1 MTSETASAE
10 AGVTDRAPAAPVR
23 PRRRFSIRSLI
34 IMIFGLVI
42 VGAAAYFGY
51 NYWRDST
58 LFISTD
64 DALVDSDMTTVTPTG
79 SGTLIAWPVKV
90 GQKVQAGQVIGL
102 VQTAPGTATR
112 ESFNITAP
120 IAGTL
125 LRVDAKEGQLVSAG
139 VPLAYIADLDHLR
152 VTAFIDETTISD
164 VRVGQ
169 PVDITVDATGS
180 TSYSGTVTEILPAT
194 ASQFSLLP
202 ATDRGT
208 ANFTKVAQRIEVHMS
223 LNAPAGAALY
233 PGESANVRIRR

>member
-1 MTSETASAE
+1 MTTETASAE
-10 AGVTDRAPAAPVR
+10 AGVTDSAPAAPVR
-23 PRRRFSIRSLI
+23 ARRRLSVRSIIFLI
-34 IMIFGLVI
+34 LGVVI
-42 VGAAAYFGY
+42 VGAAANYGY

-79 SGTLIAWPVKV
+79 AGTLVAWPVKV
-90 GQKVQAGQVIGL
+90 GEKVRAGQVIGL

-120 IAGTL
+120 INGTL
-125 LRVDAKEGQLVSAG
+125 LRVDAKQGQLVSAG

-152 VTAFIDETTISD
+152 ITAFVDETAISD

-169 PVDITVDATGS
+169 PADITVDATGN
-180 TSYSGTVTEILPAT
+180 TTYSGTVTEILPAT
-194 ASQFSLLP
+194 AAEFSLLP

-208 ANFTKVAQRIEVHMS
+208 ANFTKVAQRIEVHIS
-223 LNAPAGAALY
+223 LNAPADAALY